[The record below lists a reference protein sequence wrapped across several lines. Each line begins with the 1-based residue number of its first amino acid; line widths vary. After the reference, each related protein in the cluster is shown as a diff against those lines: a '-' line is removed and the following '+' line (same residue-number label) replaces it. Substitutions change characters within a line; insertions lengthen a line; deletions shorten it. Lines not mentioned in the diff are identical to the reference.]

1 MSNETITISVESE
14 DKLHRETWRF
24 WFNDFCL
31 VLDSYHVEAR
41 SSRRHVFKTM
51 DGYER
56 IASHHAGGWL
66 KEAEVPLPSEI
77 RERAIR
83 EFMAKV
89 TVVRWS
95 EVRR

>member
-1 MSNETITISVESE
+1 MNETITLSVESE
-14 DKLHRETWRF
+14 DKLRRETWRF
-24 WFNDFCL
+24 WFHDFHL
-31 VLDSYHVEAR
+31 VLDSYAIEAR
-41 SSRRHVFKTM
+41 TSRRHVYRAM

-83 EFMAKV
+83 EFMARID
-89 TVVRWS
+89 VVRWS